1 MRKSNQTLTQQ
12 QRRQQLEQQRKQ
24 VEALLG
30 AHSSQLSRAA
40 MLNQSRS
47 RASPTAHLHPLNQSQ
62 VSQAGL
68 EALVAENLHSKA
80 ASVDPLGSKSIK
92 MPAVP
97 QTSRQ
102 PQTASKP
109 AHPGY
114 TLFVYTVRLLILG
127 VGIGAITGAALTIWD
142 PASRVPITHASTG
155 GASSTNKTPQ
165 VTVTSPVKSTLKLG
179 AEMTPVK
186 QSIQTL
192 IASTTGL
199 TTGMFFLNL
208 DTGAYLD
215 LAGSSSFSA
224 ASTIKI
230 PVLVA
235 FFQDIDAHKIRL
247 DETLVMRPELIG
259 AGAGEMQYKP
269 AGSRFSALETAT
281 KMITISDNTATNM
294 LIDRLGGSAALNQ
307 RFKSW
312 GLTTTVIRNPL
323 PDLEGTNTISPKDL
337 AMLMTLVSQGDL
349 VSMRSRDRLL
359 DIMRRTK
366 TNTLLP
372 QGLGPGATIAHKTG
386 DIGSVV
392 GDAGLIDLPNG
403 QRYVAA
409 VMVKRPH
416 NNAQAK
422 ELIRQISRQV
432 YNHLSQPLP
441 NPQPTPVS
449 PASPQPQ
456 AINPS
461 NSAAE

>member
-1 MRKSNQTLTQQ
+1 
-12 QRRQQLEQQRKQ
+12 
-24 VEALLG
+24 
-30 AHSSQLSRAA
+30 
-40 MLNQSRS
+40 
-47 RASPTAHLHPLNQSQ
+47 
-62 VSQAGL
+62 
-68 EALVAENLHSKA
+68 
-80 ASVDPLGSKSIK
+80 
-92 MPAVP
+92 
-97 QTSRQ
+97 
-102 PQTASKP
+102 
-109 AHPGY
+109 
-114 TLFVYTVRLLILG
+114 
-127 VGIGAITGAALTIWD
+127 
-142 PASRVPITHASTG
+142 
-155 GASSTNKTPQ
+155 
-165 VTVTSPVKSTLKLG
+165 
-179 AEMTPVK
+179 MTPVK
-186 QSIQTL
+186 QTIQTL

-294 LIDRLGGSAALNQ
+294 LIDRLGGAAALNQ

-441 NPQPTPVS
+441 NLQATPVS

>member
-1 MRKSNQTLTQQ
+1 MS
-12 QRRQQLEQQRKQ
+12 
-24 VEALLG
+24 
-30 AHSSQLSRAA
+30 
-40 MLNQSRS
+40 
-47 RASPTAHLHPLNQSQ
+47 
-62 VSQAGL
+62 
-68 EALVAENLHSKA
+68 
-80 ASVDPLGSKSIK
+80 
-92 MPAVP
+92 
-97 QTSRQ
+97 
-102 PQTASKP
+102 
-109 AHPGY
+109 
-114 TLFVYTVRLLILG
+114 
-127 VGIGAITGAALTIWD
+127 
-142 PASRVPITHASTG
+142 
-155 GASSTNKTPQ
+155 
-165 VTVTSPVKSTLKLG
+165 
-179 AEMTPVK
+179 PVK
-186 QSIQTL
+186 QSVQKL
-192 IASTTGL
+192 MAATTGL
-199 TTGMFFLNL
+199 TPGMFFLNL

-215 LAGSSSFSA
+215 LAGPASFSA

-235 FFQDIDAHKIRL
+235 FFQDVDANKIRL
-247 DETLVMRPELIG
+247 DESLVMRPELIG
-259 AGAGEMQYKP
+259 SGAGEMQYKP
-269 AGSRFSALETAT
+269 PGSRFSALETAT

-294 LIDRLGGSAALNQ
+294 LIDRLGGAAALNQ

-323 PDLEGTNTISPKDL
+323 PDLEGTNTTSPKDL

-392 GDAGLIDLPNG
+392 GDAGLIDMPNG

-432 YNHLSQPLP
+432 YTHLSQPSP
-441 NPQPTPVS
+441 NLQTAPVS
-449 PASPQPQ
+449 PVSSPQP
-456 AINPS
+456 
-461 NSAAE
+461 

>member
-30 AHSSQLSRAA
+30 AHSSRLSRAA
-40 MLNQSRS
+40 MRNQHPDQVPPTAPLNPLSYHQ
-47 RASPTAHLHPLNQSQ
+47 ASPAN
-62 VSQAGL
+62 L
-68 EALVAENLHSKA
+68 EALVTENLHSGA
-80 ASVDPLGSKSIK
+80 ANVDPLKSRGSQSIET
-92 MPAVP
+92 PAVP
-97 QTSRQ
+97 QSSRRQ
-102 PQTASKP
+102 AASKP
-109 AHPGY
+109 SHPGY
-114 TLFVYTVRLLILG
+114 TLFVYATRLLILG
-127 VGIGAITGAALTIWD
+127 VGVGAIAGATLTIWD
-142 PASRVPITHASTG
+142 PASRVSIAPTSKSA
-155 GASSTNKTPQ
+155 STNKAPQ
-165 VTVTSPVKSTLKLG
+165 VTVTSESAKSTWKLG

-192 IASTTGL
+192 MASTTGL
-199 TTGMFFLNL
+199 TPGMFFLNL

-215 LAGSSSFSA
+215 LAGPSTFSA

-235 FFQDIDAHKIRL
+235 FFQDIDANKIRL
-247 DETLVMRPELIG
+247 DEMLVMRPELIG
-259 AGAGEMQYKP
+259 SGAGEMQYKSP
-269 AGSRFSALETAT
+269 GSRFSALETAT

-294 LIDRLGGSAALNQ
+294 LIDRLGGATALNQ

-312 GLTTTVIRNPL
+312 GLTTTVIHNPL
-323 PDLEGTNTISPKDL
+323 PDLEGTNTTSPKDL

-392 GDAGLIDLPNG
+392 GDAGLIDMPNG

-432 YNHLSQPLP
+432 YTHLSQPSP
-441 NPQPTPVS
+441 NLQANPVS
-449 PASPQPQ
+449 PASSPQP
-456 AINPS
+456 
-461 NSAAE
+461 